1 MNNTTIQLLNKV
13 KKKDC
18 DNDISYSYKFS
29 KLPVLFKSMACE
41 RKKIP
46 SNFSDDIQFS
56 SNVILNWNLRLT
68 I

>member
-1 MNNTTIQLLNKV
+1 MTSVIPTN
-13 KKKDC
+13 
-18 DNDISYSYKFS
+18 FS